1 MNKSISKL
9 ESIRQDGRTQ
19 VDSQRANILDAAER
33 LFLEQGLEH
42 TSMRD
47 IAAGA
52 GITRMSLY
60 RYFPDLHPI
69 AFEVAVRMLAKVTA
83 AIDTGGQAGD
93 LETIKRSILR
103 MIDRFPQLRDAYRYL
118 GMFDHLYGTSYP
130 NETLA
135 AWYKEQIFSM
145 GWIQILA
152 RRSEADGIINPSQI
166 AMIGNNTFSFLEKM
180 AVRGELMAAE
190 QGVSLEEQLKFFK
203 DMIQM
208 YLERSFQDE

>member
-1 MNKSISKL
+1 MSKPISKL
-9 ESIRQDGRTQ
+9 EAIRQDGRTQ
-19 VDSQRANILDAAER
+19 VDSQRTNILDAAEK

-69 AFEVAVRMLAKVTA
+69 AFEIAARMLAKVTA
-83 AIDTGGQAGD
+83 VIDTGGQADD

-103 MIDRFPQLRDAYRYL
+103 MIDRFPELRDAYRYL

-130 NETLA
+130 NEALA
-135 AWYKEQIFSM
+135 AWYKEQIFSL

-152 RRSEADGIINPSQI
+152 RQSAAGAGIHPGQI
-166 AMIGNNTFSFLEKM
+166 AMIGNNTLSFLEKM

-190 QGVSLEEQLKFFK
+190 QGVSLEEQLTFFK

-208 YLERSFQDE
+208 YLERSVQDE

>member
-1 MNKSISKL
+1 MSKPISKL
-9 ESIRQDGRTQ
+9 EAIRQDGRTQ
-19 VDSQRANILDAAER
+19 VDAQRANILEAAER
-33 LFLEQGLEH
+33 LFLEKGLEH

-69 AFEVAVRMLAKVTA
+69 AFEIAVRMLAKVTRVV
-83 AIDTGGQAGD
+83 DTGEQTAD
-93 LETIKRSILR
+93 LETVKRSILE
-103 MIDRFPQLRDAYRYL
+103 MIDRFPQLRDAYRFL

-130 NETLA
+130 NEALA
-135 AWYKEQIFSM
+135 AWYKEQIFSL
-145 GWIQILA
+145 GWMKIVA
-152 RRSEADGIINPSQI
+152 WKSETINPSQI
-166 AMIGNNTFSFLEKM
+166 AMIGNNTMSFLQKM

-203 DMIQM
+203 EMILM
-208 YLERSFQDE
+208 YFDQKELQR